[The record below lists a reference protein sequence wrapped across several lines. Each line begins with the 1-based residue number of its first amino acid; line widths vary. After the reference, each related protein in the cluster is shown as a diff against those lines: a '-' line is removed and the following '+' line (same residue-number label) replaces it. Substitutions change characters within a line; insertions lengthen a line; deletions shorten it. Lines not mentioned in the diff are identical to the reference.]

1 VTTTGTTG
9 SSPFTEPGTTGAS
22 IPLVAEPV
30 VDRNASMGELVKDVT
45 AHMSTLVRSEIEL
58 AKLEVRNSVRQ
69 GATGAAFFAVAGVT
83 LAFSAFF
90 FWFMVGEV
98 LAIWLPRWLA
108 FLIVL
113 VAMVLFAALCALLG
127 LRKVKKVRKPE
138 MTIASLEKTAAT
150 LKSAASGP

>member
-1 VTTTGTTG
+1 
-9 SSPFTEPGTTGAS
+9 
-22 IPLVAEPV
+22 
-30 VDRNASMGELVKDVT
+30 
-45 AHMSTLVRSEIEL
+45 
-58 AKLEVRNSVRQ
+58 
-69 GATGAAFFAVAGVT
+69 VT

-150 LKSAASGP
+150 LKSAATGP